1 MISYSFIFD
10 PNNKVDFVIDENG
23 CTSDIFH
30 QESVQDWMKLEFE
43 QCDECTIPESSR
55 ETCPAAVAI
64 HPVIS
69 VSDALYSFDE
79 VLVTVKRSDLNL
91 EASTTTQR
99 AIRSLIGLL
108 LGLSECPLYKQLRPV
123 AYFHL
128 PFGDL
133 DHRVFRILGM
143 SLIKQYI
150 RGLDGQTPDWELN
163 DLRETLTILHRANR
177 KLSRRIRAVCQKDAA
192 NNAIALFD
200 LMVHKVEI
208 ALETNLKQFKP
219 FFEF

>member
-30 QESVQDWMKLEFE
+30 QESIQDWMKLEFE
-43 QCDECTIPESSR
+43 RCDECTIPEGSR
-55 ETCPAAVAI
+55 ETCPATVAI
-64 HPVIS
+64 QPVIS

-79 VLVTVKRSDLNL
+79 VLVIDKRSGLNL
-91 EASTTTQR
+91 EALTTTQR
-99 AIRSLIGLL
+99 AILSLIGLL
-108 LGLSECPLYKQLRPV
+108 LGLSECPLYRQFRPV

-150 RGLDGQTPDWELN
+150 RSLDGQTPDWELN
-163 DLRETLTILHRANR
+163 NLRKTLKNLHQ
-177 KLSRRIRAVCQKDAA
+177 V
-192 NNAIALFD
+192 NNYKI
-200 LMVHKVEI
+200 
-208 ALETNLKQFKP
+208 KP
-219 FFEF
+219 